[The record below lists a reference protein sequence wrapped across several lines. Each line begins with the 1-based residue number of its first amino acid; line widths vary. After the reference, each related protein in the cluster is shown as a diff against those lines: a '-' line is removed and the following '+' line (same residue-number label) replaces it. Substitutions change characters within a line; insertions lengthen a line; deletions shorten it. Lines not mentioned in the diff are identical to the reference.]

1 MSTSEPSAVS
11 GQQSAAEQLV
21 ALRELLAQ
29 HQEID
34 RLQGNRIQDL
44 EHDLI
49 LARTQLRER
58 DNEIQRLRTQVAAL
72 SKGAS
77 A

>member
-1 MSTSEPSAVS
+1 MSGHSEQSAVS
-11 GQQSAAEQLV
+11 SRQSAPAEAA
-21 ALRELLAQ
+21 ALRELLEQ
-29 HQEID
+29 HQELD

-72 SKGAS
+72 TKT
-77 A
+77 